1 MLLGEDADE
10 RIAATGA
17 RVEARTTERIGGRL
31 VTRAL
36 LVGGDAADLA
46 KEPQHV

>member
-10 RIAATGA
+10 RIAASGA
-17 RVEARTTERIGGRL
+17 RVEARSTERIGGRL

-36 LVGGDAADLA
+36 LVGADATLLA
-46 KEPQHV
+46 EELRV